1 MLSAVCTIRAVWV
14 RCCRIKGICRVV
26 HDQSCKRCCRGVVC
40 GGEIC
45 SVFLG
50 YPCLQSMQGIVH
62 NRQQQIYIKK
72 RFHQKEIAL
81 DSPSLATGEQQA
93 DRLIGCL
100 LSLAVCVFF
109 GFGIAK
115 MGSSCKPF
123 GSQMDLGVCYLC

>member
-1 MLSAVCTIRAVWV
+1 MRVRFAVFFSAILACSQCRESFTIDNS
-14 RCCRIKGICRVV
+14 K
-26 HDQSCKRCCRGVVC
+26 
-40 GGEIC
+40 
-45 SVFLG
+45 FTL
-50 YPCLQSMQGIVH
+50 
-62 NRQQQIYIKK
+62 KK

-109 GFGIAK
+109 GFGIAE